1 MPSEASL
8 ASEKDTGSGAPKTAS
23 FWRRHARF
31 FRAVI
36 VCHAVCT
43 ALFIGALL
51 LGEAT
56 RLSFILLYVPRQP
69 ALVATLAA
77 LLLAFLVRHRALLV
91 LESILA
97 LVVLFP
103 VMGFV
108 ISWPK
113 HAEQPIS
120 VVSYNVFFGKL
131 GRDALLNEI
140 ASTSAD
146 IILLQAANDSMA
158 ERLRERLPHRTTRQ
172 DGELVIST
180 RFPIREASVPERLP
194 SGTEAMFVRYVL
206 ETPAGPLEVYNVH
219 PFSPREALYDKGAV
233 TQDVSRREAQIAAA
247 VLAARSAGAPFLIA
261 GDTNLPA
268 MSAIARR
275 HLGDLNDAFDEAGVG
290 FGYTFPAKRP
300 WMRLDRV
307 LSGRGIRFVDVQVA
321 PLGASDHR
329 RLRVELEIL
338 Q

>member
-8 ASEKDTGSGAPKTAS
+8 ASEKDTGSGASGAAS
-23 FWRRHARF
+23 FWMRHARL

-36 VCHAVCT
+36 ICHAACT

-56 RLSFILLYVPRQP
+56 RLSFILLYLPRQP
-69 ALVATLAA
+69 VLAA
-77 LLLAFLVRHRALLV
+77 TIAAALLAFLLRNRALLV
-91 LESILA
+91 LEGVIA

-108 ISWPK
+108 ISGPK
-113 HAEQPIS
+113 HAEHPIS
-120 VVSYNVFFGKL
+120 LVSYNVFFGKL
-131 GRDALLNEI
+131 GREALLNEV

-146 IILLQAANDSMA
+146 IIVLQAANDSMG
-158 ERLRERLPHRTTRQ
+158 ERLRERLPDRTTRQ

-180 RFPIREASVPERLP
+180 RFPIREVSVPERLP
-194 SGTEAMFVRYVL
+194 SGAEAMFVRYVL
-206 ETPAGPLEVYNVH
+206 ETPSGPLEVFNVH

-233 TQDVSRREAQIAAA
+233 AQDVSRREAQIAAA
-247 VLAARSAGAPFLIA
+247 VRAARSAGAPFIIA

-268 MSAIARR
+268 MSGIARR
-275 HLGDLNDAFDEAGVG
+275 HLGDLDDAFDEAGVG

-321 PLGASDHR
+321 PRGASDHR
-329 RLRVELEIL
+329 RLRVEFEVVL
-338 Q
+338 